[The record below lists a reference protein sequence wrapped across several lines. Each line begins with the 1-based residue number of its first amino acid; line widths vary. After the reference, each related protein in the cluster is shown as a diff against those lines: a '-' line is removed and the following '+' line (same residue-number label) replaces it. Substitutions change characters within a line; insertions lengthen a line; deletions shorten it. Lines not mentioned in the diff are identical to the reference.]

1 VSLVTMTTLRVHAAD
16 NLMRTGTALY
26 CPDCAGERIFV
37 APEGTGRR
45 LVDCGDY
52 SCTDCGA
59 AVSLV
64 VEFAASQLA
73 ERSRVA

>member
-1 VSLVTMTTLRVHAAD
+1 MATLRVHAAD
-16 NLMRTGTALY
+16 NLMRTGTVLY
-26 CPDCAGERIFV
+26 CPDCDGKRIFV
-37 APEGTGRR
+37 SPEGPARR
-45 LVDCGDY
+45 AAEVSDRGDY

-64 VEFAASQLA
+64 VEFAASQRA